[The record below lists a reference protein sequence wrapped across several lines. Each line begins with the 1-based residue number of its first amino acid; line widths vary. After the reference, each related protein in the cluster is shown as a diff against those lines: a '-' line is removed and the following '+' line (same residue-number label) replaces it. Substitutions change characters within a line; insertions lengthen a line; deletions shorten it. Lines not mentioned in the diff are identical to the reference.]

1 MSLAGERLLPVAGPL
16 VPLLP
21 HEGLLRGGVV
31 AAGGLASSS
40 LAIALAAEA
49 SAAGGW
55 TAVLGMA
62 GFGLA
67 AAERAGL
74 ALERLVL
81 VAAPPLG
88 EWATV
93 CAALVDGFDVVL
105 AGPPSSRAG
114 SAGRGLRSADSRRL
128 VARVRERQSV
138 LVPVGWPSGS
148 TGEGPDVTLTVVS
161 AHWEGIGQG
170 WGYGQARR
178 VTIAVT
184 GRRGADRPRR
194 GELWLP
200 GPDGRVAFVEPEA
213 PVRTLRPAADTARSA

>member
-1 MSLAGERLLPVAGPL
+1 M
-16 VPLLP
+16 
-21 HEGLLRGGVV
+21 
-31 AAGGLASSS
+31 AAGGLAPTS
-40 LAIALAAEA
+40 LAVALAVEA

-55 TAVLGMA
+55 TAVLA
-62 GFGLA
+62 LPGFGLA

-81 VAAPPLG
+81 VAPPPAG

-93 CAALVDGFDVVL
+93 CAMLVDGFDVVL
-105 AGPPSSRAG
+105 AGPPQGSR
-114 SAGRGLRSADSRRL
+114 SMRPADSRRL

-138 LVPVGWPSGS
+138 LIPVGWPAGS
-148 TGEGPDVTLTVVS
+148 AAEGPDVTLTVVA

-178 VTIAVT
+178 ATVAVT

-200 GPDGRVAFVEPEA
+200 GPDGRVAAVEPEA
-213 PVRTLRPAADTARSA
+213 EVRALHPPTDTARSA